1 MVNDAVAIILFKV
14 VGGIFDKMGEQPM
27 TGGQIAGT
35 IIGNFVLTIVASVG
49 IGLAAGSYAIMQP
62 LSVL

>member
-14 VGGIFDKMGEQPM
+14 VGGIFDKMGDEPM
-27 TGGQIAGT
+27 SGGEIAGT

-49 IGLAAGSYAIMQP
+49 IGLAAGNHHII
-62 LSVL
+62 